1 MFTRFEKELRPEMY
15 CFNIRAFGK
24 FNFTYEVFYLIVSH
38 ADKLEEL
45 DSCSETCKYLWDG
58 FGQWKNV
65 QWMPYL
71 KGRK

>member
-1 MFTRFEKELRPEMY
+1 MRFQCKSLEES
-15 CFNIRAFGK
+15 NVTNA
-24 FNFTYEVFYLIVSH
+24 VFYLDLSH

-58 FGQWKNV
+58 FGQWKND

-71 KGRK
+71 EGWK